1 MSIIIKGATSGN
13 LAEVD
18 SNNNL
23 KVNLPTYLSGSG
35 YSSAVSEVDDGSV
48 LGEKTLRPLD
58 SSQDYRL
65 RTGYDKI
72 LWQDTFNHA
81 TLNQSKY
88 LPYTSTQTITV
99 AGGFLNMNAAS
110 SVASGT
116 YSILRT
122 YRSFS
127 LFNTYPIYVDFKAK
141 FSNTL
146 QANSVIEFGLGY
158 FGSGSPT
165 VAPTDGIIFRGTGGQ
180 LNAVTINNSNETQ
193 ATNIFTPVAN
203 TVYHFLIV
211 IGQDHCEFWIDD
223 IMVAII
229 DTPVS
234 YGSPCQSNSL
244 PLFIRNYNTSTVTTA
259 VQLNIAQ
266 LGISNG
272 DMDMT
277 KDWGSTMVGM
287 GQSSLVQPDGQAA
300 AQTANYANSAAPA
313 STTLSNTT
321 FASTTLLGGQF
332 QFAAVAGAETD
343 YILFGYLNPIGT
355 AAIPGKNLI
364 ITGVRIDTFNTVV
377 AVATTATVFQWAI
390 GVGATAVSLAQA
402 DATGASPQKGVRR
415 LPLGVQTMPVGTAVG
430 AMATPTIDVTFASP
444 LIVETGTYCHIIL
457 KMPIG
462 TATATE
468 IFRGVV
474 LVNGY
479 FE

>member
-72 LWQDTFNHA
+72 LWQDTFNH
-81 TLNQSKY
+81 TNVNNSKY
-88 LPYTSTQTITV
+88 IVVPVTQTV
-99 AGGFLNMNAAS
+99 LVNGGFLNLNAGNATGGS
-110 SVASGT
+110 TVC
-116 YSILRT
+116 RVQT
-122 YRSFS
+122 YRTFS
-127 LFNTYPIYVDFKAK
+127 LFNTYPIYVDLKAK
-141 FSNTL
+141 FSTTL
-146 QANSVIEFGLGY
+146 QANNVIEFGLGY
-158 FGSGSPT
+158 GST
-165 VAPTDGIIFRGTGGQ
+165 TTAPTDGIMFRAAGGQ

-193 ATNIFTPVAN
+193 ATNIFTPVPN

-211 IGQDHCEFWIDD
+211 IGQDHCEFWVDD
-223 IMVAII
+223 VMVAII

-234 YGSPCQSNSL
+234 FGSPCQSNSL
-244 PLFIRNYNTSTVTTA
+244 PLFLRNYNTSNVTTA

-266 LGISNG
+266 LGISQG

-277 KDWGSTMVGM
+277 KDWATNMVGN
-287 GQSSLVQPDGQAA
+287 GQSLIQVPDGAVA

-313 STTLSNTT
+313 SITLSNTT
-321 FASTTLLGGQF
+321 STYAATLLGGQF

-343 YILFGYLNPIGT
+343 YMVYAYLNPQGT
-355 AAIPGKNLI
+355 ASIPGKNLI
-364 ITGVRIDTFNTVV
+364 VTGVRIDTFNTVA
-377 AVATTATVFQWAI
+377 AVATTATVFQWSI
-390 GVGATAVSLAQA
+390 GVGSTNISLATT
-402 DATGASPQKGVRR
+402 DSLSTGARAPRR
-415 LPLGVQTMPVGTAVG
+415 LILGVQTMPIGTAVG
-430 AMATPTIDVTFASP
+430 AMATPTIEVTLSSP
-444 LIVETGTYCHIIL
+444 LIVEPGTYCHIIL

-468 IFRGVV
+468 IYRGTV

>member
-35 YSSAVSEVDDGSV
+35 YVSAVSEVDDGSV
-48 LGEKTLRPLD
+48 TGEKLLRQLD

-88 LPYTSTQTITV
+88 LPLTSTQTITV

-110 SVASGT
+110 SVATGT

-122 YRSFS
+122 YRSFT
-127 LFNTYPIYVDFKAK
+127 LFNTYPVYVDFKAK
-141 FSNTL
+141 FSAVL
-146 QANSVIEFGLGY
+146 QANSIIEFGLGY
-158 FGSGSPT
+158 FASGSPT
-165 VAPTDGIIFRGTGGQ
+165 VAPTDGIMFRAVGGQ

-193 ATNIFTPVAN
+193 STNIFTPVAN

-211 IGQDHCEFWIDD
+211 IGQDSCEFWIDD
-223 IMVAII
+223 VLVTTIN
-229 DTPVS
+229 TPVS
-234 YGSPCQSNSL
+234 FGSPCQSNSL
-244 PLFIRNYNTSTVTTA
+244 PLFIRNYNTGTVTSA
-259 VQLNIAQ
+259 IQLNIAQ

-277 KDWGSTMVGM
+277 KDWGTTMVGM
-287 GQSSLVQPDGQAA
+287 GQSSVCQPDGATVG
-300 AQTANYANSAAPA
+300 QTANYSNSAAPA

-321 FASTTLLGGQF
+321 FASTSLLGGQF

-343 YILFGYLNPIGT
+343 YIIFGYLNPIGT
-355 AAIPGKNLI
+355 AGIPGKNLI

-390 GVGATAVSLAQA
+390 GVGATTVDLSLG
-402 DATGASPQKGVRR
+402 DATGASARKGVRR
-415 LPLGVQTMPVGTAVG
+415 LPLGVQTMPIGTAVG
-430 AMATPTIDVTFASP
+430 ALATPTIDVTFTSP

-468 IFRGVV
+468 IFRGTV